1 MAIAEIDRTGTT
13 DITEINGVAEQQF
26 FLLLK
31 QKLPSDTQIIYEDR
45 FFAQQNNDGKEKG
58 TIPDFHIIKPD
69 GKEFFIEITTQSL
82 RNNGDDPKK
91 KQKEIMNETFPVKKY
106 TVLYREHLENIQKH
120 NPEFS
125 FLNGKKIRKKEQQ
138 LTLEF
143 TY

>member
-1 MAIAEIDRTGTT
+1 MTAEIDRIGTT
-13 DITEINGVAEQQF
+13 NITEISGVAEQQF

-31 QKLPSDTQIIYEDR
+31 QKLPYGTQIIYEDR
-45 FFAQQNNDGKEKG
+45 FFMQQDGNGKEQG

-91 KQKEIMNETFPVKKY
+91 KQKKIMNETFPVKKY
-106 TVLYREHLENIQKH
+106 TVLYREHLENIQKN

-125 FLNGKKIRKKEQQ
+125 FLNGKKIKKNEQQ
-138 LTLEF
+138 LALEF